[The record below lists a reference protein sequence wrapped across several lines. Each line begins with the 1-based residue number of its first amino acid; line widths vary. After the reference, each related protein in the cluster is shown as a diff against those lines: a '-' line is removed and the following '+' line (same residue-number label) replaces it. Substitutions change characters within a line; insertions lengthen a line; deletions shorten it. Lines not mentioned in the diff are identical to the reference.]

1 MLTMTPPGIEH
12 LQAKQYSW
20 PGIADQAATW
30 KANGQRIVF
39 TNGCFDLLHKG
50 HIHYLSQ
57 AADYGERLIIGV
69 NSDASVSRLKGDQRP
84 IQDASSRTLILAALA
99 MTDAVVV
106 FEEDNPARLIEALTP
121 DILVKGGDYT
131 PEQVVGADQ
140 VRSAGGAVYCI
151 PFLAGYSTSNLAR
164 SLGHG

>member
-1 MLTMTPPGIEH
+1 MTSGLAH

-20 PGIADQAATW
+20 AGIADQVSTW
-30 KANGQRIVF
+30 KEAGQRIVF

-69 NSDASVSRLKGDQRP
+69 NSDASVTRLKGDQRP
-84 IQDASSRTLILAALA
+84 IQEASSRTLILAAME

-106 FEEDNPARLIEALTP
+106 FEEDNPARLIEMLTP
-121 DILVKGGDYT
+121 DILIKGGDYT
-131 PEQVVGADQ
+131 PEQVVGADH
-140 VRSAGGAVYCI
+140 VWSAGGVVHCI
-151 PFLAGYSTSNLAR
+151 PFLEGYSTSNLAR
-164 SLGHG
+164 SLGNE